1 MFGIFDLFLYQNFNN
16 LNTRNAS
23 PLIKIQIKSTQTDD
37 TEVTKAVHH
46 ECIDEGTQTMFI
58 NDEYPQTIEIEEYT
72 KQKKAKRKKYFSW
85 FTRKR

>member
-23 PLIKIQIKSTQTDD
+23 HLIKIQIKSTQTDD

-46 ECIDEGTQTMFI
+46 ECIDEGTQTMFTF
-58 NDEYPQTIEIEEYT
+58 DVYPQSTEIEENT
-72 KQKKAKRKKYFSW
+72 KQKKTKRKFQW
-85 FTRKR
+85 FTRNR

>member
-46 ECIDEGTQTMFI
+46 ECIDEGTQTMFL
-58 NDEYPQTIEIEEYT
+58 EYPQTIEIEEYT